1 MSEVRKIPAKSPLFM
16 LAFDHRQSIRSLFG
30 IPGKPTSRDA
40 VRIADAKRIIFDGL
54 LAARDGITGVGVPA
68 LLVDDEFGSEVL
80 DLARADD
87 VVAAV
92 ACERSGQAEFQFEY
106 GEDFPG
112 HITRFDP
119 ELIKALVRFNPDG
132 DQEVNGRQIKRLRR
146 LSDWLAT
153 EDRELLL
160 ELLVP
165 PDPDQ
170 LHSVGDDRTR
180 FDAELRPELVCR
192 AITELQ
198 DAGVEVPFWKI
209 EGLERRSDCEQIAAT
224 CRRQG
229 RDGVSCL
236 ILGRG
241 ADESKVEQWL
251 RTAAPVSG
259 FAGFAVGRTIWWEA
273 IAAHLA
279 GELNR
284 ADATAQISERYL
296 HFVDVYQNAR

>member
-1 MSEVRKIPAKSPLFM
+1 M

-87 VVAAV
+87 VVVAV

-198 DAGVEVPFWKI
+198 DAGVEAPFWKI

-241 ADESKVEQWL
+241 ADESKVEHWL

>member
-1 MSEVRKIPAKSPLFM
+1 MSGTWKIPAESPLFM
-16 LAFDHRQSIRSLFG
+16 LAFDHRRSIRGLFG

-54 LAARDGITGVGVPA
+54 FAARDGIGGVGVPA
-68 LLVDDEFGSEVL
+68 LLVDEEFGSEVL
-80 DLARADD
+80 HLARAYD
-87 VVAAV
+87 VVAAL
-92 ACERSGQAEFQFEY
+92 ACERSGQAEFQFEH

-112 HITRFDP
+112 HIAGFDP

-165 PDPDQ
+165 PDPHQ
-170 LHSVGDDRTR
+170 LRSVGDDRTR

-192 AITELQ
+192 AVIELQ
-198 DAGVEVPFWKI
+198 DAGVEAALWKI
-209 EGLERRSDCEQIAAT
+209 EGLERRSDCERIAAI

-229 RDGVSCL
+229 RDRVSCL

-241 ADESKVEQWL
+241 ADQSKVEHWL
-251 RTAAPVSG
+251 RTAAPVAG

-273 IAAHLA
+273 IASHLA

-284 ADATAQISERYL
+284 ADATARIAERYL
-296 HFVDVYQNAR
+296 HFVDVYHDAR